1 MLTGAVIPVT
11 TAVGAD
17 WALADP
23 SPFVAVSSTRRVRA
37 DVVGLDDVGL
47 SRRRRRSDVQPPP
60 VASQRCHASAKVI
73 GGVPVHEPGTAVSV
87 SPTTAVPVMA
97 GGVVLDGVAVERAS
111 APALRSAA
119 TVTAAASTA
128 LDGNVQRRAR
138 ATRTGRFSSDMV
150 DSSWLRLSPLTST
163 HAVHVRIRT
172 RPR

>member
-1 MLTGAVIPVT
+1 M
-11 TAVGAD
+11 
-17 WALADP
+17 
-23 SPFVAVSSTRRVRA
+23 
-37 DVVGLDDVGL
+37 
-47 SRRRRRSDVQPPP
+47 QPPP
-60 VASQRCHASAKVI
+60 AASQRCHASAKAI

-97 GGVVLDGVAVERAS
+97 GGVVLDGAAVERAS
-111 APALRSAA
+111 APALSRAA

-138 ATRTGRFSSDMV
+138 ATRAGRFSSDMV